1 MIDSDEKSIR
11 RRILAQGRHILQTLI
26 EAHSSGTL
34 QDPHTAV
41 SLCSLFSLCADG
53 KVKAHF
59 DEVDAMTKW
68 SLTEGGIEELRQA
81 EQAIVES
88 KIIKGPWKNSID
100 TELNT

>member
-1 MIDSDEKSIR
+1 MIDNDEKSIR

-26 EAHSSGTL
+26 DAHWSGTL
-34 QDPHTAV
+34 EDPHTAV

-59 DEVDAMTKW
+59 DEENNVITW
-68 SLTEGGIEELRQA
+68 SLAEGGIEDLRQA

>member
-1 MIDSDEKSIR
+1 MIDNDEKSIR

-53 KVKAHF
+53 KVKAYF
-59 DEVDAMTKW
+59 DEADAMTKW
-68 SLTEGGIEELRQA
+68 SLTEGGIEELRRA
-81 EQAIVES
+81 EQAIGEP

-100 TELNT
+100 TKLNT